1 MANAYILI
9 TTKSGSEKEVLAAL
23 KKSENVTDAQ
33 IVYGEYDLVVKV
45 EVDDI
50 TKLNEFLLES
60 VRTINGIE
68 KTSTVIVAS

>member
-60 VRTINGIE
+60 VRTINGIK